1 MRNYNFFQPPK
12 LIQQDENDVDQSK
25 VIKCMTEF
33 YEKRHKI
40 VGTEEAIV
48 SSHRTIIFSRLKRLS
63 LIEATLDT
71 TFIFFLPGMFF

>member
-1 MRNYNFFQPPK
+1 MRHYNFFQPPK

-48 SSHRTIIFSRLKRLS
+48 SSHRTIIFFTCENKEQNLRPDH
-63 LIEATLDT
+63 A
-71 TFIFFLPGMFF
+71 

>member
-1 MRNYNFFQPPK
+1 MRHYNFFQPPK

-48 SSHRTIIFSRLKRLS
+48 SSPRTIIV
-63 LIEATLDT
+63 
-71 TFIFFLPGMFF
+71 FLHVKTKNKISDRIMYKSKL

>member
-1 MRNYNFFQPPK
+1 MRHYNFFQPPK

-48 SSHRTIIFSRLKRLS
+48 SSPRTII
-63 LIEATLDT
+63 
-71 TFIFFLPGMFF
+71 IFFFTCENKKQNLRPDHV

>member
-1 MRNYNFFQPPK
+1 MRHYNFFQPPK

-48 SSHRTIIFSRLKRLS
+48 SSHG
-63 LIEATLDT
+63 DNY
-71 TFIFFLPGMFF
+71 FFLHVKTKNKISDRIMHKSKL

>member
-48 SSHRTIIFSRLKRLS
+48 SSHRTIIFLHVKTKNKISDRIMHKSKL
-63 LIEATLDT
+63 
-71 TFIFFLPGMFF
+71 